1 MLMKTLAH
9 LFVAALL
16 CIEVHAQA
24 PTGLAHE
31 MIVNNATGTL
41 VANRTVGIRVS
52 ILQGSAS
59 GTEVYKETHTPTTN
73 VNGVARIVIGGGTV
87 VSGTFSAINWAS
99 GPYYVKKEIDIT
111 GGGTYT
117 QNSTEQMLSTVYALH
132 AKTAANA
139 VGGGFTHYI
148 GEYYGGGVVFHVWKD
163 SLGAEHGLIVTT
175 TDQGTSAWSNV
186 TSTAIGDS
194 AQRTQ
199 NGARNSIAIIG
210 QSGHTASAAK
220 VCLDLTN
227 AGQSDWY
234 LPSIDEF
241 SLLWHNRYNV
251 NRELASISGAHLITA
266 EKLYWS
272 STERD
277 FETANFFFC
286 GLRNCGLF
294 PEGFRDLCASHPFV
308 LSGVDSA
315 LCGIIFSK
323 ELLSN
328 ISF

>member
-1 MLMKTLAH
+1 MKYILTSLIVML
-9 LFVAALL
+9 VAATA
-16 CIEVHAQA
+16 VAQS
-24 PTGLAHE
+24 PNKMSYETV
-31 MIVNNATGTL
+31 VNNATGTL
-41 VANRTVGIRVS
+41 VANRLVGIRIT

-59 GTEVYKETHTPTTN
+59 GTEVYKETHSPTTN
-73 VNGVARIVIGGGTV
+73 DNGVARVEIGGGSV
-87 VSGTFSAINWAS
+87 VAGTFSTIDWSA
-99 GPYYVKKEIDIT
+99 GPYFLKKEIDIT
-111 GGGTYT
+111 GGTTYT
-117 QNSTEQMLSTVYALH
+117 QTTTEQILSAVYALY
-132 AKTAANA
+132 ATTSA

-163 SLGAEHGLIVTT
+163 SLGAEHGLVVTT

-251 NRELASISGAHLITA
+251 NRKLASISGAHLITA
-266 EKLYWS
+266 EKIYWS

-277 FETANFFFC
+277 FETANFF
-286 GLRNCGLF
+286 
-294 PEGFRDLCASHPFV
+294 
-308 LSGVDSA
+308 SA
-315 LCGIIFSK
+315 GYGIAEYFQK
-323 ELLSN
+323 
-328 ISF
+328 SFGIYVRAIRSF